1 MKTIFC
7 CILLLVTVNAFADTI
22 RCKGG
27 IVSTDDSEV
36 VLLAK
41 CGPPTSVNE
50 FGNIENR
57 GRRSADINRME
68 AWVYNFGP
76 YEFMYRVILKNG
88 VVKSVENLGP
98 GL

>member
-1 MKTIFC
+1 MKTFLCFIFLM
-7 CILLLVTVNAFADTI
+7 ITATVYADTI
-22 RCKGG
+22 RCNGG
-27 IVSTDDSEV
+27 IVSTGDSEV

-41 CGPPTSVNE
+41 CGSPTTVNE
-50 FGNIENR
+50 YGNVEHK
-57 GRRSADINRME
+57 GYRSADINKME

-76 YEFMYRVILKNG
+76 YEFMYRIILKNG